1 MPRLTKVIVENSAPH
16 PDRDLFIWDADLTGF
31 GLRVK
36 PSGAKTYLIQ
46 YRNGAGQSK
55 RVSIG
60 RHGVLT
66 TEEARGKA
74 RTELAKVTLGADP
87 RAEKDAQRQGWT
99 VRQLADH
106 YMRGIESGDI
116 LTRFGRPKSAST
128 IATDRGRIDRHILP
142 LIGNTPVR
150 DLTRQ
155 QVQSVHRDIKAGRTA
170 VDVAT
175 GKLRGRAI
183 VEGGRGTAK
192 RTIGLLSGMLKEAI
206 DMGLIAT
213 NPAHGLALGKD
224 KRREEN
230 DPETLYQAL
239 GRAIRLAE
247 KEAET
252 WQATECLR
260 FIALTGFRLGE
271 AIGLRWS
278 EIDLKRRVFR
288 LAATKTG
295 ASVRPIS
302 LRVSELLTRIEMRC
316 GEGEYVFPAKR
327 DSDGHYGG
335 MPTAV
340 MRIVAA
346 GALNGADRKRLAKFT
361 PHRLRHA
368 AATTGDSLGLTLP
381 TIGALLGHATRG
393 TTAGYVGRIDAVLI
407 AAADRLAEAITL
419 ALDQGDCGEVVDFA
433 ARTRFG

>member
-1 MPRLTKVIVENSAPH
+1 MPRLTKTVVESAAPQS
-16 PDRDLFIWDADLTGF
+16 DRDVFIWDTDLKGF

-36 PSGAKTYLIQ
+36 PSGVKTYLVQ
-46 YRNGAGQSK
+46 YRNKSGQSK

-60 RHGVLT
+60 QHGVLT

-87 RAEKDAQRQGWT
+87 KAERDEQRRAWT

-106 YMRGIESGDI
+106 YMRGIDTGDI

-142 LIGNTPVR
+142 LIGNKPVR
-150 DLTRQ
+150 DLIRQ
-155 QVQSVHRDIKAGRTA
+155 DVLAAFRDIKAGRTA
-170 VDVAT
+170 VDVVT
-175 GKLRGRAI
+175 EKLRGRAI

-192 RTIGLLSGMLKEAI
+192 RTIGLLSGMLREAVN
-206 DMGLIAT
+206 MGLIAT

-247 KEAET
+247 GELET
-252 WQATECLR
+252 RQATECLR

-278 EIDLKRRVFR
+278 EIDVKRRVFR
-288 LAATKTG
+288 LVATKTG
-295 ASVRPIS
+295 ASVRPMS
-302 LRVSELLTRIEMRC
+302 RSVSELLARVKLGA
-316 GEGEYVFPAKR
+316 GESEYVFPAKR
-327 DSDGHYGG
+327 SSEGHYGG

-340 MRIVAA
+340 ARIVGA
-346 GALNGADRKRLAKFT
+346 GALSGADRKRLAAFT

-381 TIGALLGHATRG
+381 TIGALLGHTTGG
-393 TTAGYVGRIDAVLI
+393 TTAGYVGRVDAVLI
-407 AAADRLAEAITL
+407 AATDRLADTIALAMGEAES
-419 ALDQGDCGEVVDFA
+419 GEVIDFTT
-433 ARTRFG
+433 RTANR